1 MNISG
6 LESKS
11 IESEYLDRSLEMLIL
26 KALKMSLKQRKIKSR
41 IEEYLN
47 TPYWTSIPYYSSLS
61 IVVSAFPYDQST
73 ETQAFEEKNLEAKK
87 WVVFVTSSSYRSQ
100 LPTMNQ

>member
-26 KALKMSLKQRKIKSR
+26 KVLKMSLKQRKIKSR

-47 TPYWTSIPYYSSLS
+47 TPFGP
-61 IVVSAFPYDQST
+61 AFLIILACLWLCLLFLTGQST
-73 ETQAFEEKNLEAKK
+73 ETQTFEES
-87 WVVFVTSSSYRSQ
+87 T
-100 LPTMNQ
+100 